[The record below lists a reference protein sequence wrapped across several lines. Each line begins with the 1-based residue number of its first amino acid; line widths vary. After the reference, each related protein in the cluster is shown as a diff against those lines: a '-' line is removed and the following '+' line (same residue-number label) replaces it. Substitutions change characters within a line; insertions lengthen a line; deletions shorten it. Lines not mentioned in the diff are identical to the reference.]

1 MIHCMVNHT
10 WRFMSYPYSTPSL
23 GRSKRC
29 RTGDLRW
36 VILVQDLSHE
46 LQLKCHRTLLSGSQR
61 RDLARTWHYGKLLY
75 FSLLYYIILFYIKNP
90 FEICTL
96 ENMHLLYYKTQLLL
110 LFLFLLPWFFL
121 YQCSHYWE
129 AEQDNLPSV
138 GCHYYLAN
146 ND

>member
-46 LQLKCHRTLLSGSQR
+46 LQLKCHRTLLSGSQQ

-75 FSLLYYIILFYIKNP
+75 FSLLYYIILHKKSIWN
-90 FEICTL
+90 
-96 ENMHLLYYKTQLLL
+96 LYVRKHALAVLQNTAATF
-110 LFLFLLPWFFL
+110 FLFLLPWFFL